1 MSDGPFPAR
10 LERFGSV
17 PSTQSIVRTW
27 LEEGQ
32 PEVAIA
38 VADEQTAGRGRHG
51 RGWTAPPGAALLL
64 SCGFRPQGLPLRQG
78 WRLAATVAMA
88 MLEAAELLAALPP
101 GMLALKWPN
110 DLVALSADGS
120 PRKLAGVLGETVAS
134 GDLVANAVV
143 GIGINVDWPAD
154 RFPAGLATTMTSLRE
169 LSRGDP
175 PGREE
180 LLEAFLERLEPGYRR
195 LRAGDFDAPG
205 WSARQCTTGARLEV
219 ELGGRTGTVV
229 GLGRGLDPLG
239 GELLLETA
247 QGPVSIDSGE
257 VVRCRLLG
265 TP

>member
-1 MSDGPFPAR
+1 VSGEAFPAR
-10 LERFGSV
+10 LERFGSI

-32 PEVAIA
+32 PEVAVA

-64 SCGFRPQGLPLRQG
+64 SCGFRPRGLPLRQG
-78 WRLAATVAMA
+78 WRLAATVVLA
-88 MLEAAELLAALPP
+88 MLEAAEGVVALAP

-110 DLVALSADGS
+110 DLVAMSADGS

-134 GDLVANAVV
+134 GGLVGSAVV
-143 GIGINVDWPAD
+143 GIGINVDWPPE
-154 RFPAGLATTMTSLRE
+154 RFPEGLVTTMTSLSE
-169 LSRGDP
+169 LSGGQP
-175 PGREE
+175 PAREE
-180 LLEAFLERLEPGYRR
+180 LLEAFLARLEPSYAR
-195 LRAGDFDAPG
+195 LRAGDFDARG

-219 ELGGRTGTVV
+219 ELDGQTVV
-229 GLGRGLDPLG
+229 GLGRGLDPVG

-247 QGPVSIDSGE
+247 EGPRAVGSGE

-265 TP
+265 PP